1 MHPDID
7 EAFVAVPRQNFLPE
21 DVADMA
27 GYDTPIPIGYGQT
40 NSQPYTVAKMLEWL
54 EVTTGDK
61 ILDVGSGSGWTTALL
76 AHLTGRNGKVV
87 AVEIV
92 PELVEMGRNNC
103 RQSGVKNVSFHQ
115 AGKTFGWPRGA
126 PYDKILVSA
135 SRRDVPQELIDQL
148 GPGGRMVVPNLTSIL
163 VIDKDERGK
172 LETAEHP
179 GFAFVPLIKA
189 RP

>member
-7 EAFVAVPRQNFLPE
+7 AAFDAMPRPNFLPE

-27 GYDTPIPIGYGQT
+27 EYDTAIPIGYGQT

-54 EVTTGDK
+54 QVETGDN

-76 AHLTGRNGKVV
+76 SHLTGKKGKVT

-103 RQSGVKNVSFHQ
+103 QRLNINNVSFHQ
-115 AGKTFGWPRGA
+115 AGKKFGWPKGA

-135 SRRDVPQELIDQL
+135 SKSSVPQELIDQL
-148 GPGGRMVVPNLTSIL
+148 KTGGRMVIPNLTSIL
-163 VIDKDERGK
+163 VIDKDEQGK
-172 LETAEHP
+172 LQTTEHP
-179 GFAFVPLIKA
+179 GFAFVPLLS
-189 RP
+189 PD